1 MSSHRRIR
9 LLLYDY
15 AAGQLE
21 RERHTLVQRH
31 LEGCAECKEE
41 CAELRAMLEKIP
53 TGSNPAADLP
63 PGFWQKLL
71 DDVSAR
77 LPVRPKRQS
86 IPTWVTDW
94 VEFISMPRHQV
105 IVGGATVLVL
115 CVLIWGTWFAPKQEP
130 GHKQIAAA
138 TPVSTT
144 PPVPAV
150 NARLK
155 NYLRRSKVLL
165 VELNNMPF
173 EEGTDVDLSLERTTS
188 RALLHEARYLKDQSL
203 DGRSAALISDLE
215 KIQIALANSRERE
228 DVPGLRLIRGGIQEG
243 NLLFK
248 IRIAETMFT
257 RLEDETQHA
266 DH

>member
-1 MSSHRRIR
+1 MSSHRHIR

-15 AAGQLE
+15 AAGRLE

-31 LEGCAECKEE
+31 LEGCAECREE
-41 CAELRAMLEKIP
+41 SAELRAILEKIP
-53 TGSNPAADLP
+53 VGSNPAADLP
-63 PGFWQKLL
+63 PAFWQELL
-71 DDVSAR
+71 HDVSAR
-77 LPVRPKRQS
+77 LPVRPKRQ
-86 IPTWVTDW
+86 ILPFWVSDW
-94 VEFISMPRHQV
+94 VEFISVPRHQV
-105 IVGGATVLVL
+105 IVGGAAVLVL
-115 CVLIWGTWFAPKQEP
+115 CAIISGTWFAFKQEP
-130 GHKQIAAA
+130 AHTQIAAA
-138 TPVSTT
+138 TPVGTK

-150 NARLK
+150 TTRLK
-155 NYLRRSKVLL
+155 DYLRRSKVLL

-188 RALLHEARYLKDQSL
+188 RALLHEARYLKDQPL